1 MPGAGPAPANHSKGA
16 RRKAGGR
23 QCQAPFGNT
32 GESKAT
38 RRYEKCSSDLLQT
51 FSSRLYL
58 ILDSNP
64 FGGLDNVSQDHHSQQ
79 RFPHLLKRATGL
91 GTIEKLMHHE
101 DQLAVTESG
110 PRAHSYI
117 VSSEAQKTCQFWLLT
132 LWLLTFWLLTVPYP
146 SI

>member
-1 MPGAGPAPANHSKGA
+1 MAQALFQTRIGA
-16 RRKAGGR
+16 
-23 QCQAPFGNT
+23 QAVS
-32 GESKAT
+32 E
-38 RRYEKCSSDLLQT
+38 T

-132 LWLLTFWLLTVPYP
+132 LWLLTFWVGNCSLRPPP
-146 SI
+146 SASIYCQNVSLHSA